1 MTKRRFVM
9 PTVTST
15 FPSAHAQTR
24 VENRTFKA
32 VLVGLA
38 TVVGLVLVTLGQIS
52 VDRTAA
58 DIEPDQ
64 TTVAARSE

>member
-1 MTKRRFVM
+1 M
-9 PTVTST
+9 PIAT
-15 FPSAHAQTR
+15 PAH
-24 VENRTFKA
+24 VENRTLKT
-32 VLVGLA
+32 VLVGLV

-58 DIEPDQ
+58 NIAPDQ

>member
-1 MTKRRFVM
+1 M

-15 FPSAHAQTR
+15 LPSAHAQTR
-24 VENRTFKA
+24 VENRTFKS

-58 DIEPDQ
+58 NIEPDQ